1 MNLYIVRHAES
12 EANEKEILASRLP
25 FPLSETGR
33 RQAAVIARAFLADHR
48 PDLVV
53 CSPLVRS
60 RQTAEYFVSEAAS
73 AGYGSTPMVEREE
86 ITEQQLGR
94 YAGMSYREIESAE
107 GYVHDR
113 GARWDWVPEGG
124 GESYRMIA
132 DRVTPFF
139 AWLDDRKEKEIL
151 VVSHAVTMRLIR
163 AHLEMTLPEYP
174 LPIAKNGEVWK
185 LTYRGLGNRHEIES
199 LIYEDTVPE
208 RRA

>member
-1 MNLYIVRHAES
+1 MTLYIVRHAES

-25 FPLSETGR
+25 FPLSGTGR
-33 RQAAVIARAFLADHR
+33 RQAAGIARAFLEDHR

-53 CSPLVRS
+53 CSPLIRS
-60 RQTAEYFVSEAAS
+60 RQTAEYFVQAAEA
-73 AGYGSTPMVEREE
+73 AGYGSAPLVELEE
-86 ITEQQLGR
+86 VTEQELGR
-94 YAGMSYREIESAE
+94 YAGMTYEVLESAV
-107 GYVHDR
+107 GYEHER

-132 DRVTPFF
+132 ERVKPFF
-139 AWLDDRKEKEIL
+139 TWLDNREEREVL

-163 AHLEMTLPEYP
+163 AHLEMTLPGYP

-185 LTYRGLGNRHEIES
+185 LSYKGLGHRHVIES
-199 LIYEDTVPE
+199 LIYEDIVPE